1 MVCPYKKTK
10 NPETETKRQISI
22 SKRRP
27 PILSYLHQ
35 PFLLQRYLM
44 PKIARAKPKGTCTSY

>member
-1 MVCPYKKTK
+1 MSIQEDK